1 MLNVLIYILLGTFGL
16 YLIMLCILAIF
27 HLASILNIIVNYI
40 KQRIV
45 SFKIKKISK
54 ITLYPQK
61 QLFREVREKIGCSEG
76 YSAGGHSYRDY
87 YKITKVP
94 IGFERKM
101 DVYFDNGRLTTVNIK
116 ENSRLYKKLMRAAHL
131 RRI

>member
-1 MLNVLIYILLGTFGL
+1 MLSVLIYILLGIFGL
-16 YLIMLCILAIF
+16 YVFMLCIFVIF
-27 HLASILNIIVNYI
+27 HLTYILNMIINYI

-45 SFKIKKISK
+45 LFKIKKISK

-101 DVYFDNGRLTTVNIK
+101 DVYFDNGRLISMNIK
-116 ENSRLYKKLMRAAHL
+116 ENSRLYKKLMHNAKF
-131 RRI
+131 I